1 MELMRVLS
9 ASKTEIFFRLRLY
22 NALPYIFSALRI
34 AASMCV
40 IGAVVGEWVGANV
53 GVGAMI
59 IQATFNFDSALL
71 YSAIVMSASLSGAFF
86 LMVTLAERWLIR
98 WQPEVVH

>member
-1 MELMRVLS
+1 MS
-9 ASKTEIFFRLRLY
+9 
-22 NALPYIFSALRI
+22 
-34 AASMCV
+34 V

-71 YSAIVMSASLSGAFF
+71 YSAIVMSASLSGTFF
-86 LMVTLAERWLIR
+86 LMVTLAERWVIR
-98 WQPEVVH
+98 WQPEQVH